1 MSEHDQSRKFV
12 DKSAASANDVLQAE
26 RSAQAIEQSYSA
38 ISYSATV
45 ERMRDYKHK
54 MIEMAQANTAG
65 VFEFARQLSAAKS
78 SFDLVELWTRHAKTQ
93 TGILGEQIK
102 ELAELGQE
110 FAGES
115 AAPIARSFTPVFKK
129 PLQKRAS
136 DGDAHS
142 LSRRCEVSGRSL
154 LSPNRESIAWPRR
167 TTRAEPKVNGSL
179 RSKGGK
185 STRCRVS

>member
-38 ISYSATV
+38 TV
-45 ERMRDYKHK
+45 ERMRNYNKK
-54 MIEMAQANTAG
+54 MIEVAQANTAG

-129 PLQKRAS
+129 AS
-136 DGDAHS
+136 S
-142 LSRRCEVSGRSL
+142 ETSQ
-154 LSPNRESIAWPRR
+154 
-167 TTRAEPKVNGSL
+167 
-179 RSKGGK
+179 
-185 STRCRVS
+185 